1 MNKLNQIVI
10 VQCSQIDATYLVGK
24 GIPIQKLSLCIMV
37 DNRIA
42 NAIKWHQW
50 MGYLNGYTKY
60 DTTK

>member
-42 NAIKWHQW
+42 NAIK
-50 MGYLNGYTKY
+50 
-60 DTTK
+60 